1 MDFLLLIFYL
11 ARYFKILRKSENGS
25 KTKMDFFR
33 TGVANCANLSSHL
46 HHIRDHHFRFPTHTH
61 LYSIPFSTY
70 SQCFMTESSSL
81 LVSCG
86 TIFPVLD
93 LLFIS
98 GLGFSGNF
106 SRQISQYS
114 ICFSFSES
122 DCLEIVPVLDLKF
135 LGTKSIFRFQKWIF
149 KISMWE
155 YFIVDYFMWN
165 CNGR

>member
-1 MDFLLLIFYL
+1 MIFYP

-61 LYSIPFSTY
+61 LSPLPFSTC
-70 SQCFMTESSSL
+70 SWCFMTESSSL

-98 GLGFSGNF
+98 GLGFSENF
-106 SRQISQYS
+106 SR
-114 ICFSFSES
+114 
-122 DCLEIVPVLDLKF
+122 
-135 LGTKSIFRFQKWIF
+135 
-149 KISMWE
+149 
-155 YFIVDYFMWN
+155 
-165 CNGR
+165 